1 MTMYKFG
8 PDCSVKHAETGAMVS
23 VPQGIHDVTWDGTI
37 SKVGNPSECTIHVH
51 SEQII
56 IKTFRTEIIRLCEE
70 GKAKPYP

>member
-8 PDCSVKHAETGAMVS
+8 PDCSVEHAVTGEMVS
-23 VPQGIHDVTWDGTI
+23 VPQGIHDVTWDETV
-37 SKVGNPSECTIHVH
+37 SKLGNPPECTIHVH

-56 IKTFRTEIIRLCEE
+56 IKTFIYEITRLCEE